1 MNKLE
6 YEYINNYLEQLS
18 HRTDSTIRELQLL
31 QKHILGFKVQLKN
44 KDIADKTRASIPQ
57 PALSCESKSIRDK
70 QPSDLI
76 RIKEVMAMTGV
87 SRTFIHKY
95 RKEGDFPEPIHL
107 SSKSIA
113 WVRSSVEKW
122 IHRKILGD

>member
-18 HRTDSTIRELQLL
+18 QRAENTIRELQLL
-31 QKHILGFKVQLKN
+31 QKHIVGFKYQLKN
-44 KDIADKTRASIPQ
+44 KDISDKTRASIPQ
-57 PALSCESKSIRDK
+57 PILSYEHKSRSDK
-70 QPSDLI
+70 QPNDLI

-87 SRTFIHKY
+87 SRTFIHKH
-95 RKEGDFPEPIHL
+95 RKDGDFPEPIHL

-113 WVRSSVEKW
+113 WVRSSVDEW
-122 IHRKILGD
+122 IQSKINGE

>member
-18 HRTDSTIRELQLL
+18 QRADNTIKELQLL
-31 QKHILGFKVQLKN
+31 QKHISGFKVQLKN
-44 KDIADKTRASIPQ
+44 KDISDKTRASIPQ
-57 PALSCESKSIRDK
+57 PTLSYESKSKRDK

-87 SRTFIHKY
+87 SRTFIHKH
-95 RKEGDFPEPIHL
+95 RKDGDFPEPIHL

-113 WVRSSVEKW
+113 WVRSSVDGW
-122 IHRKILGD
+122 IKSKIDGE

>member
-18 HRTDSTIRELQLL
+18 QRADNTIKELHLL

-57 PALSCESKSIRDK
+57 PPISYDNESRNDK
-70 QPSDLI
+70 QPNDLI

-87 SRTFIHKY
+87 SRTFIHKH
-95 RKEGDFPEPIHL
+95 RKDGDFPEPIHL

-113 WVRSSVEKW
+113 WVRSSVDEW
-122 IHRKILGD
+122 IQSKINGE

>member
-6 YEYINNYLEQLS
+6 YEYISNYLEQLS
-18 HRTDSTIRELQLL
+18 HRADSTIKELQLL

-44 KDIADKTRASIPQ
+44 KDTSDKTRASIPH
-57 PALSCESKSIRDK
+57 PIFSYKSKSKRDN

-87 SRTFIHKY
+87 SRTFIHKH
-95 RKEGDFPEPIHL
+95 RKNGNFPEPIHL

-113 WVRSSVEKW
+113 WVRSSVEEW
-122 IHRKILGD
+122 IQSKIQGA

>member
-6 YEYINNYLEQLS
+6 SEYINNYLEQLS
-18 HRTDSTIRELQLL
+18 HRAGSTIRELQLL

-44 KDIADKTRASIPQ
+44 KEISNKIRSKIPLQPLSI
-57 PALSCESKSIRDK
+57 ENHSKRDK

-87 SRTFIHKY
+87 SRTFIHTH
-95 RKEGDFPEPIHL
+95 RKDGDFPKPVYL

-113 WVRSSVEKW
+113 WVRSSVDEW
-122 IHRKILGD
+122 IKRKIQGD